1 MHAEPGDEIV
11 VESPA
16 TGGPKREGEILEVH
30 RDDGP
35 ERYVVRWDDGHESLI
50 LPGRDAHVVHL
61 VSEEPADTVKV

>member
-16 TGGPKREGEILEVH
+16 TGGSKREGEILEVH